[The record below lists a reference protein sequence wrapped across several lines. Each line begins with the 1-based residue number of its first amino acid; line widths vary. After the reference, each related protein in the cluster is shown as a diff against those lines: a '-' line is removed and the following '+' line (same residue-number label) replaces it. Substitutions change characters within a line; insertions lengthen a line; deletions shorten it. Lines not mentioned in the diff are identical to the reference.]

1 MDFLYCFFISF
12 FIIFFAELG
21 DKTQLIILSFSTKL
35 KLFTILTGI
44 AIGSFFSH
52 GIAILFGGCLG
63 SLENTFIHNILQII
77 TFLSF
82 IIIGILSIL
91 FNNGDN
97 QSNNNN
103 KFSKIFAYKLNY
115 IFIIAFYIFIGEIG
129 DKTFLSAIGL
139 GINYPEFK
147 LSLILGSI
155 FAMILSNLIA
165 IFLGKLI
172 IKKIPENIF
181 KITSGI
187 IFIIFGVIGFFKF
200 IL

>member
-1 MDFLYCFFISF
+1 MDFFYCFFIAF

-35 KLFTILTGI
+35 KLFTILTVI

-63 SLENTFIHNILQII
+63 SLENEFIHNILQVI

-82 IIIGILSIL
+82 IIIGIFSIL
-91 FNNGDN
+91 SNSENES
-97 QSNNNN
+97 SNNKKFNKIFSN
-103 KFSKIFAYKLNY
+103 KFNY
-115 IFIIAFYIFIGEIG
+115 IFIIAFYIFIGELG

-139 GINYPEFK
+139 GINYPGFK

-155 FAMILSNLIA
+155 FAMIFSNLIA

-181 KITSGI
+181 KTLSGI
-187 IFIIFGVIGFFKF
+187 IFIIFGVIGFFKL

>member
-91 FNNGDN
+91 FNNGDD

-103 KFSKIFAYKLNY
+103 KFSKIFACKLNY

-181 KITSGI
+181 KITCGI

>member
-1 MDFLYCFFISF
+1 MDSLYCFFIAF

-35 KLFTILTGI
+35 KIFTILTGI
-44 AIGSFFSH
+44 AIGAFFSH

-63 SLENTFIHNILQII
+63 SLDNIYIHNILQII
-77 TFLSF
+77 TFISF
-82 IIIGILSIL
+82 IIIGIFSLVS
-91 FNNGDN
+91 NTYNEP
-97 QSNNNN
+97 SNNKKIN
-103 KFSKIFAYKLNY
+103 KLFSYKLNY
-115 IFIIAFYIFIGEIG
+115 ILLIAFYIFIGEIG

-155 FAMILSNLIA
+155 FAMICSNLIA
-165 IFLGKLI
+165 IVLGKMI
-172 IKKIPENIF
+172 IKKIPENLF
-181 KITSGI
+181 RKFSGI
-187 IFIIFGVIGFFKF
+187 IFIIFGIIGFLKF

>member
-1 MDFLYCFFISF
+1 MDSLYCFFIAF

-35 KLFTILTGI
+35 KIFTILTGI
-44 AIGSFFSH
+44 AIGAFFSH

-63 SLENTFIHNILQII
+63 SLDNIYIHNILQII
-77 TFLSF
+77 TFISF
-82 IIIGILSIL
+82 IIIGIFSLVS
-91 FNNGDN
+91 NTYNEP
-97 QSNNNN
+97 SNNKKIN
-103 KFSKIFAYKLNY
+103 KLFSYKLNY
-115 IFIIAFYIFIGEIG
+115 ILLIAFYIFIGEIG

-155 FAMILSNLIA
+155 FAMICSNLIA
-165 IFLGKLI
+165 IVLGKII
-172 IKKIPENIF
+172 IKKIPENLF
-181 KITSGI
+181 RKFSGI
-187 IFIIFGVIGFFKF
+187 IFIIFGIIGFLKF

>member
-1 MDFLYCFFISF
+1 MDFLYCFFIAF

-63 SLENTFIHNILQII
+63 SLDNIYVHNILQFI
-77 TFLSF
+77 TYISF
-82 IIIGILSIL
+82 IIIGIFSLISNTDTENSSNKKINKLLS
-91 FNNGDN
+91 
-97 QSNNNN
+97 
-103 KFSKIFAYKLNY
+103 YKLNY
-115 IFIIAFYIFIGEIG
+115 ILLIAFYIFIGELG

-139 GINYPEFK
+139 GINYPEYK
-147 LSLILGSI
+147 LSLIIVSI
-155 FAMILSNLIA
+155 FAMICSNLIA
-165 IFLGKLI
+165 IGLGKI
-172 IKKIPENIF
+172 IVKKIPENIF
-181 KITSGI
+181 RKFSGI
-187 IFIIFGVIGFFKF
+187 IFITFGIIGFIKF

>member
-1 MDFLYCFFISF
+1 MDSLYCFFIAF

-35 KLFTILTGI
+35 KIFTILTGI
-44 AIGSFFSH
+44 AIGAFFSH

-63 SLENTFIHNILQII
+63 SLDNIYIHNILQII
-77 TFLSF
+77 TFISF
-82 IIIGILSIL
+82 IIIGIFSLVS
-91 FNNGDN
+91 NTYNEP
-97 QSNNNN
+97 SNNKKIN
-103 KFSKIFAYKLNY
+103 KLFSYKLNY
-115 IFIIAFYIFIGEIG
+115 ILLIAFYIFIGEIG

-155 FAMILSNLIA
+155 FAMICSNLIA
-165 IFLGKLI
+165 ILLGKII
-172 IKKIPENIF
+172 IKKIPENLF
-181 KITSGI
+181 RKFSGI
-187 IFIIFGVIGFFKF
+187 IFIIFGIIGFLKF